1 MILEERCERQT
12 HSSWGREEQDG
23 EGHEH
28 VRRTERGKLEEKEI
42 YRGAW
47 GMGGG
52 EPGET
57 ALWLRALAVL
67 LEDLGSIPSTHIEM
81 HNCLQLQ
88 S

>member
-57 ALWLRALAVL
+57 ALWLIKTISGLA
-67 LEDLGSIPSTHIEM
+67 EDPTVYPGTHI
-81 HNCLQLQ
+81 L
-88 S
+88 